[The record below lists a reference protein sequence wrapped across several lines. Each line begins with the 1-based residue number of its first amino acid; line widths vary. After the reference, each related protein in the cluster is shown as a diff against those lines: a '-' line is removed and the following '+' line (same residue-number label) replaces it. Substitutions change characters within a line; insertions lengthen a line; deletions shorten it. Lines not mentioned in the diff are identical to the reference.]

1 MHFAAPPENDRSP
14 RPNQAVRGPEL
25 GPALKRDR
33 ILQRV
38 RAARTRLMPR
48 PGGAAGAR
56 SGPRAG

>member
-14 RPNQAVRGPEL
+14 NPEPVRGPEL

-38 RAARTRLMPR
+38 RAARRRLTPA
-48 PGGAAGAR
+48 PGTAAKLR
-56 SGPRAG
+56 